1 MENRT
6 PGNDQEDQ
14 RMKELEVGNQYL
26 NDVIQSTWIW
36 ASPRL
41 STLPATLLGPQLTW
55 FNLHSP
61 QAESFQ
67 SGSGS
72 WLFGHT
78 FTNQVGNNGRY
89 MRPIT
94 LATGFKFLLVAY
106 LAQKMLPSDVLQLKD
121 FVTQNFLI
129 RDVSNATTMLFQLE
143 EDGVLNAFGLKQL
156 EEFFESITR
165 FDLAFVI
172 HEFLLGDYSL
182 LCQIPEV
189 ANRATTSAFHLSTIA
204 GASDS
209 HDTSK
214 CFL

>member
-6 PGNDQEDQ
+6 PDNDQEDQ

-26 NDVIQSTWIW
+26 NDAIQSTRIW
-36 ASPRL
+36 ASPRF
-41 STLPATLLGPQLTW
+41 SSLPATLLGSQLTW
-55 FNLHSP
+55 FSLHSP

-67 SGSGS
+67 FGSGS
-72 WLFGHT
+72 RLFGHI
-78 FTNQVGNNGRY
+78 FNGRY
-89 MRPIT
+89 MRQIT

-143 EDGVLNAFGLKQL
+143 EDGILNAFGLKQL

-182 LCQIPEV
+182 LYQIPEV

-214 CFL
+214 CFV